1 MREITHVTSI
11 FCSCRVIV
19 LDQGK
24 IVEFDSPNNLLRE
37 KSSVFYGMAKDAN
50 IV

>member
-1 MREITHVTSI
+1 MQSKVFDDISRAH
-11 FCSCRVIV
+11 FRVMV

-24 IVEFDSPNNLLRE
+24 IVEFNDPNTLL
-37 KSSVFYGMAKDAN
+37 KDKNSLFYGMAKDAN